1 MATSIC
7 GVHSTSPAC
16 PVDRHARGTPC
27 ALVLSAPFTADVSNR
42 NAPATTYPVHLAV
55 SRETHSEPSRWY
67 SDSTDRMALPCPRGQ
82 PDTPMQGRVF
92 PIRLKESGNLLHGSV
107 PSDDTQRMRSGA
119 LRTSVLRVRA
129 CMRSH
134 VVFIARKRA
143 GSSPGEGSEHPV
155 PARQHEPLRA
165 LALLPPSESERE
177 RSFSYS
183 LLVSRETCP
192 AQAQHSCTCSV
203 RPEEPSGLLLSPVPT
218 GNALHNPRASH

>member
-27 ALVLSAPFTADVSNR
+27 ALVLSAPFTDDVSRR

-67 SDSTDRMALPCPRGQ
+67 SDSTDRIALPCPRGQ

-134 VVFIARKRA
+134 VVFIARQRA

-155 PARQHEPLRA
+155 PHANMNPCEHWRYFHRPNQNENG
-165 LALLPPSESERE
+165 PSATRC
-177 RSFSYS
+177 SFHVKPS
-183 LLVSRETCP
+183 P
-192 AQAQHSCTCSV
+192 AQAHRS
-203 RPEEPSGLLLSPVPT
+203 
-218 GNALHNPRASH
+218 